1 MQRGL
6 AEAAGWEE
14 KLSSYSPNRR
24 ELLGFFPLSI
34 LASSLPSSGMLLRG
48 KETRGRIEEESILCL
63 LVPSLTFPL
72 VSLPGIC
79 SPENFVFP
87 RELDTD
93 VPLGEL
99 GEPLEATGRVLVPKG
114 L

>member
-14 KLSSYSPNRR
+14 KLSLYSPNSR

-34 LASSLPSSGMLLRG
+34 LAWSLPLPGMLLRG
-48 KETRGRIEEESILCL
+48 KERGRIEEEFILCL

-87 RELDTD
+87 GELDTD

>member
-14 KLSSYSPNRR
+14 KLSLYSPNRR
-24 ELLGFFPLSI
+24 ELLGFIPLSI
-34 LASSLPSSGMLLRG
+34 LASSLPSPGMLLWG
-48 KETRGRIEEESILCL
+48 KERGRIESILCL

-72 VSLPGIC
+72 VSLPEIC

-87 RELDTD
+87 GEPDTD